1 MKHFQNTDDSYLTI
15 KETIKREVSL
25 ILKDPKELLKIA
37 LLSLIESSRKDPRR
51 FYALCY
57 NKDTSETR
65 SAGQTQSIGYDD
77 QFHYPS
83 YTDSQLL
90 HPDFCNTAE
99 SFENILL
106 SESEKLFNK
115 IIDGIILQTLS
126 FDAVPGAIVND
137 FKRSQ

>member
-1 MKHFQNTDDSYLTI
+1 
-15 KETIKREVSL
+15 
-25 ILKDPKELLKIA
+25 
-37 LLSLIESSRKDPRR
+37 LIESSRKDPRS

-57 NKDTSETR
+57 NKNNIATTSEGH
-65 SAGQTQSIGYDD
+65 SQTIGYDD

-83 YTDSQLL
+83 YTDTQLL

-115 IIDGIILQTLS
+115 IIDHVILQTLN

-137 FKRSQ
+137 FKQSQ